1 MSLFARIVLEINGV
15 QDGEDFL
22 KSCGIDF
29 FRKYDSFVI
38 LS

>member
-1 MSLFARIVLEINGV
+1 MLLFARIVLEINGV
-15 QDGEDFL
+15 QVGEDFL

-29 FRKYDSFVI
+29 FRKYDSFL